1 MQLKPVSSALSQK
14 AQPASSLR
22 SVWFTIPVA
31 ANAVLQ
37 LLFQT
42 IFVVYDGG
50 ATQTNAL
57 YFSLPYW
64 VGVLF
69 IGIRRWRH
77 PTSGDALFFSFGQLA
92 SIIALSIITPNGP
105 YE

>member
-1 MQLKPVSSALSQK
+1 MQPKPVSSKLPHE

-22 SVWFTIPVA
+22 SVWFIVPVA

-42 IFVVYDGG
+42 VFVVYDGG
-50 ATQTNAL
+50 AAQTNAL
-57 YFSLPYW
+57 RFSFPYW
-64 VGVLF
+64 VGALF

-77 PTSGDALFFSFGQLA
+77 PTSGDALFLSFGQLA
-92 SIIALSIITPNGP
+92 SIIALSIISPNSP